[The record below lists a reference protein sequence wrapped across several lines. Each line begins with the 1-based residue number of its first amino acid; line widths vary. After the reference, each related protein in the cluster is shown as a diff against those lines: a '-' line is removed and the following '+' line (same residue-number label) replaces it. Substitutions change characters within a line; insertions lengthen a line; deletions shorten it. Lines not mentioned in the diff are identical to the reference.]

1 MVFKYIAPLLIST
14 QLVCAPGYN
23 VPWGKDTD
31 LIAKKSLWIAPKKR
45 FDPLSKVSEKII
57 LFHQNVLSPVDGPR
71 SHFRPTS
78 SRYMLL
84 AIGRYGFVKGTLNGF
99 DRLLRENNDP
109 WVYRTK
115 EIDGITYKW
124 DPTY

>member
-1 MVFKYIAPLLIST
+1 MVFKLLPLLIFS
-14 QLVCAPGYN
+14 LAFADVGYHP
-23 VPWGKDTD
+23 PWGKATEITEKRT
-31 LIAKKSLWIAPKKR
+31 LSTGLSKR
-45 FDPLSKVSEKII
+45 FDPLSVAAEKVI
-57 LFHQNVLSPVDGPR
+57 LFHQNILSPVDGPR

-84 AIGRYGFVKGTLNGF
+84 AIRRHGFLKGSLKGF

-115 EIDGITYKW
+115 VIGDKKYKW

>member
-1 MVFKYIAPLLIST
+1 MVFKTFPIILCSMHLLA
-14 QLVCAPGYN
+14 APGYHL
-23 VPWGKDTD
+23 PWGKDTD
-31 LIAKKSLWIAPKKR
+31 MIKRKSFWIAPKKR
-45 FDPLSKVSEKII
+45 YDPLGKVSEKII

-84 AIGRYGFVKGTLNGF
+84 AIRRYGFIKGSLKGF
-99 DRLLRENNDP
+99 DRLLRENSDP
-109 WVYRTK
+109 WVYRTR
-115 EIDGITYKW
+115 EIDGVKYKW

>member
-1 MVFKYIAPLLIST
+1 MVFKLSFLIFLFPLFSDI
-14 QLVCAPGYN
+14 GYN
-23 VPWGKDTD
+23 PPWGKDCE
-31 LIAKKSLWIAPKKR
+31 LIEKKTLWIAPQKR
-45 FDPLSKVSEKII
+45 FDTLSKVSEKII
-57 LFHQNVLSPVDGPR
+57 LFHQNILSPIDGPR

-84 AIGRYGFVKGTLNGF
+84 AISRYGFLKGTLMGF

-109 WVYRTK
+109 WVYRTIT
-115 EIDGITYKW
+115 IDGIAYKW

>member
-1 MVFKYIAPLLIST
+1 MVFKLLLILLFCPLFSDT
-14 QLVCAPGYN
+14 GYFL
-23 VPWGKDTD
+23 PWGKDSQ
-31 LIAKKSLWIAPKKR
+31 IIEKKTLWTEPKKR

-57 LFHQNVLSPVDGPR
+57 LFHQNILSPVDGPR

-84 AIGRYGFVKGTLNGF
+84 SIYRYGFLVGTLMGF

>member
-1 MVFKYIAPLLIST
+1 MVFKFLPLFIFT
-14 QLVCAPGYN
+14 FVFADVGYHP
-23 VPWGKDTD
+23 PWGKESE
-31 LIAKKSLWIAPKKR
+31 LHKKR
-45 FDPLSKVSEKII
+45 TLSTGPLKRYDPLSVVSEKII
-57 LFHQNVLSPVDGPR
+57 LFHQNILSPVDGPR

-84 AIGRYGFVKGTLNGF
+84 AIRRHGFLKGTLKGF

-109 WVYRTK
+109 WVYRTTI
-115 EIDGITYKW
+115 IDGKKYKW

>member
-1 MVFKYIAPLLIST
+1 MVFKFLPLLIFT
-14 QLVCAPGYN
+14 LAFADVGYN
-23 VPWGKDTD
+23 PPWGKGAE
-31 LIAKKSLWIAPKKR
+31 LHKKR
-45 FDPLSKVSEKII
+45 TLSTGSFKRYDPLSVMSEKMI
-57 LFHQNVLSPVDGPR
+57 LFHQNILSPVDGPR

-84 AIGRYGFVKGTLNGF
+84 AIRRHGFLKGSLKGF
-99 DRLLRENNDP
+99 DRLLRENSDP

-115 EIDGITYKW
+115 IIDGKKYKW

>member
-1 MVFKYIAPLLIST
+1 MVFKILPF
-14 QLVCAPGYN
+14 LVFTCIFADVGYHP
-23 VPWGKDTD
+23 PWGKGSE
-31 LIAKKSLWIAPKKR
+31 LCKKKTLSRGPLKR
-45 FDPLSKVSEKII
+45 YDPLSLATEKLI
-57 LFHQNVLSPVDGPR
+57 LFHQNILSPVDGPR

-84 AIGRYGFVKGTLNGF
+84 AVRRYGFLLGSLKGF

-115 EIDGITYKW
+115 IINDKKYKW
-124 DPTY
+124 DPTFK

>member
-1 MVFKYIAPLLIST
+1 MVFKLFPIVIFT
-14 QLVCAPGYN
+14 LVFGDVGYHP
-23 VPWGKDTD
+23 PWGKAAE
-31 LIAKKSLWIAPKKR
+31 INKKKTLSTGPLKR
-45 FDPLSKVSEKII
+45 YDPLSVATEKVI
-57 LFHQNVLSPVDGPR
+57 LFHQNILSPVDGPR

-84 AIGRYGFVKGTLNGF
+84 AVRRYGFLKGSLKGF
-99 DRLLRENNDP
+99 DRLIRENNEP

-115 EIDGITYKW
+115 VIDGKKYKW